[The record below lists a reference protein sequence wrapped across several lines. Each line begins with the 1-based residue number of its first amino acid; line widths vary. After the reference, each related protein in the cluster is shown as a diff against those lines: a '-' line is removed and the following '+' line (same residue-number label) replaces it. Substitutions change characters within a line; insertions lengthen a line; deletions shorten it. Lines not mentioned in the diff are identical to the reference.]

1 VEGGS
6 DLAVGRQ
13 LRLRL
18 RPTRPPRRRLRLRP
32 PLPKRNATAS
42 PPPRTARRKEE
53 EEVRPMGSE
62 EEVRTARRRDGSY
75 RRLDIASIAGTEWWR
90 GVAGSRGRSGG
101 GAMGS
106 RLN

>member
-1 VEGGS
+1 
-6 DLAVGRQ
+6 
-13 LRLRL
+13 
-18 RPTRPPRRRLRLRP
+18 
-32 PLPKRNATAS
+32 
-42 PPPRTARRKEE
+42 
-53 EEVRPMGSE
+53 MGSE

-106 RLN
+106 RLIGMARFFASDGRNLPEAGRPRRPERSDDGK

>member
-1 VEGGS
+1 
-6 DLAVGRQ
+6 
-13 LRLRL
+13 
-18 RPTRPPRRRLRLRP
+18 
-32 PLPKRNATAS
+32 
-42 PPPRTARRKEE
+42 
-53 EEVRPMGSE
+53 MGSE